1 MILINKFQAY
11 YDANLVGISC
21 CGLCTVVNNRFIN
34 KIVCSS
40 KFKSD
45 NGIHIVLIDFKSSNN
60 IVGIIIIVV
69 YNSVAINI
77 EIFKN

>member
-1 MILINKFQAY
+1 M
-11 YDANLVGISC
+11 
-21 CGLCTVVNNRFIN
+21 VNNRFIN

-60 IVGIIIIVV
+60 IVGLLVV
-69 YNSVAINI
+69 YNSVAILRFLKMKTLLRNAV
-77 EIFKN
+77 